1 MKPWTIFRLTS
12 AVAALFTL
20 WNDNQGGGGT
30 GNPPTPPAPPPREP
44 ETFSKDYVREL
55 REENKGWRLKASEH
69 ETAAKAAKEAAE
81 AAKAEAEK
89 AKTDAQT
96 AADQRVIRAELKAA
110 ALKAGM
116 VDLDGL
122 KLLDLST
129 VKLNAQG
136 EVEGAEALMDAAKKA
151 KPYLFGAANTSTGG
165 KAPPSNPPAA
175 KKAQDMTPE
184 EYAAAKAALL
194 RA

>member
-1 MKPWTIFRLTS
+1 MKPWTIFRLAS
-12 AVAALFTL
+12 AVAALCTL
-20 WNDNQGGGGT
+20 WGDDPAGGGN
-30 GNPPTPPAPPPREP
+30 GNPPTPPPAAREP

-55 REENKGWRLKASEH
+55 REENKGWRLKASEQ
-69 ETAAKAAKEAAE
+69 EAAARTATAAAAAAE
-81 AAKAEAEK
+81 AAAT
-89 AKTDAQT
+89 AKITETNT
-96 AADQRVIRAELKAA
+96 AADQRVIRAELKAS

-136 EVEGAEALMDAAKKA
+136 EVEGADALMDAAKKA
-151 KPYLFGAANTSTGG
+151 KPYLFGAASTSSGT
-165 KAPPSNPPAA
+165 KPPNPNPPTT

-184 EYAAAKAALL
+184 EYNAAKAALL